1 MSLVLVDKSAFVRG
15 LEVSVD
21 DKFGLCAVTRLE
33 LLTAPDLARTK
44 RASSRTWPFSRPAE

>member
-33 LLTAPDLARTK
+33 TL
-44 RASSRTWPFSRPAE
+44 